1 MPTALGG
8 EKRPADVIANA
19 VLSMKIATGDAE
31 KWYVDSGKSA
41 GGRKGGKARAEASSG
56 GAMWRRRLPRRIGPI
71 MPRVAKLVVGGPWPP
86 PPQAE
91 LRRIRQSGRATT
103 WTSYGA

>member
-31 KWYVDSGKSA
+31 KWCVDSGKSA
-41 GGRKGGKARAEASSG
+41 GGRKGGKAHWANH
-56 GAMWRRRLPRRIGPI
+56 
-71 MPRVAKLVVGGPWPP
+71 
-86 PPQAE
+86 
-91 LRRIRQSGRATT
+91 AT
-103 WTSYGA
+103 SR